1 MKGDRVKQ
9 GRFCLRRP
17 PAIVL
22 ALLLW
27 PWSGCADKDT
37 KPRRAE
43 QARGAEQTGIV
54 IDQQAR
60 SVSVPAKVAEQQV
73 YKQLKGA
80 IEYVLVAKGGKEY
93 ETVFVTN
100 HSAEEICQAMGRI
113 GLRAGRPG
121 GRELPPRGMPAELFV
136 EYHVGEK
143 TVRRPLDEFVL
154 RVRAEPPP
162 GPSTPASGPEKPP
175 PVEPARPLKAAAWPF
190 TGSQK
195 TVDPETNKEM
205 LQASL
210 TQSIIG
216 LHYSD
221 ASSLFQNPRPECRR
235 ENIYRANVAALPK
248 PGTPVRIIFLR
259 PAAKAP
265 AGTRRV
271 HVLVGGRLQNV
282 GFATYV
288 QGQARRLKLTG
299 FVRNLPGERVEA
311 VIEGPAEA
319 VAEILDKMRRGR
331 LGARAENFAA
341 TDEPPEGDFKG
352 FEVWH

>member
-9 GRFCLRRP
+9 GRFHLRRL

-22 ALLLW
+22 ALLVW
-27 PWSGCADKDT
+27 PWPGCAEKAA
-37 KPRRAE
+37 KPRRGE
-43 QARGAEQTGIV
+43 QAGSAEQTGIV
-54 IDQQAR
+54 IDEQAR
-60 SVSVPAKVAEQQV
+60 TVSVPAKVADQQV

-80 IEYVLVAKGGKEY
+80 IEYVLVGKGGKEY
-93 ETVFVTN
+93 ESVFVTN

-121 GRELPPRGMPAELFV
+121 GRELPPRGMPAELLV
-136 EYHVGEK
+136 EYQVGEK
-143 TVRRPLDEFVL
+143 AVRRPLDEFVL
-154 RVRAEPPP
+154 RISA
-162 GPSTPASGPEKPP
+162 
-175 PVEPARPLKAAAWPF
+175 EPARPLEPAAWPF
-190 TGSQK
+190 TGSAK
-195 TVDPETNKEM
+195 TVDPETGKEM

-235 ENIYRANVAALPK
+235 ENIYRANVAGLPK
-248 PGTPVRIIFLR
+248 PGTPVRIVFAR
-259 PAAKAP
+259 PAAEAP

-311 VIEGPAEA
+311 VIEGPGEA
-319 VAEILDKMRRGR
+319 VAEMLDKMRRGR
-331 LGARAENFAA
+331 LGARADDFAA
-341 TDEPPEGDFKG
+341 DDEPPEGDFKE